1 VLKNRPFNRDDKTT
15 NVNTEMRKLFVT
27 VTAAIEAG
35 MFDDGI
41 LALLQKKKA
50 EWRVVVYDIASI
62 DGLAR
67 EVRRTAR
74 PLSMSIDF
82 K

>member
-41 LALLQKKKA
+41 LALLQKKKT

-62 DGLAR
+62 AGLAR
-67 EVRRTAR
+67 EVRPTAR
-74 PLSMSIDF
+74 PLSMSTDF

>member
-1 VLKNRPFNRDDKTT
+1 MLKNRPFNRDDKTT

-41 LALLQKKKA
+41 LALLQKKKT
-50 EWRVVVYDIASI
+50 EWRVVVSDIASI

-74 PLSMSIDF
+74 FLSMSTDF